1 MENSLSF
8 SVFLFT
14 WYIHTHFASLFFF
27 PYVCQCPVVYVHVRA
42 NPLVR
47 SLFLLCYIHQQ
58 LPPYLLGLS
67 PSCCCHVLFFSL
79 FISRRPSLRENPVI
93 PSTTTTHTNKKRTP
107 KKNKLFR
114 VSVFCPL
121 SRRMVQDDLCF
132 A

>member
-1 MENSLSF
+1 MYLRGKNREIDGKLSLFFSLSF
-8 SVFLFT
+8 YLVYT
-14 WYIHTHFASLFFF
+14 HTFCFSLFFS
-27 PYVCQCPVVYVHVRA
+27 YVCQCPVVYVHVRA

-107 KKNKLFR
+107 KKISCFGCPF
-114 VSVFCPL
+114 SVP
-121 SRRMVQDDLCF
+121 
-132 A
+132 